1 MAKKK
6 HNENEMEVLVAYDY
20 EDGSHNNLATMKSS
34 DWTGGKKEAM
44 HKFLLK
50 HYGAWLDGC
59 DDEERD
65 EYLEE
70 IKEAADRLSV
80 GISADCCGDNL
91 DWETVTHI

>member
-20 EDGSHNNLATMKSS
+20 EDGSCNNLATMKSS
-34 DWTGGKKEAM
+34 DWTGSKTEAM
-44 HKFLLK
+44 HKFLLE
-50 HYGAWLDGC
+50 HYEAWLDGC

-70 IKEAADRLSV
+70 IKEAANQLSV

-91 DWETVTHI
+91 YWETVTNI

>member
-50 HYGAWLDGC
+50 HYWAWLDG
-59 DDEERD
+59 
-65 EYLEE
+65 
-70 IKEAADRLSV
+70 
-80 GISADCCGDNL
+80 
-91 DWETVTHI
+91 